1 VTRFLHEFVD
11 VSQVLVRIAVPVIA
25 VVYAVMAGIPP
36 SPHEIGTHAIVF
48 DERARSFVTD
58 GNKGSETRHRIRV
71 VDFGLEQGMGLAF
84 KPGEP
89 AHVYVAD
96 AWDAIFDCELD
107 RRNGDP
113 RCVNDSDTRKRR
125 VPALDVCPFGQC
137 IAVEH
142 GGLALRP
149 AGILYVSDAHQR
161 RVSKRDLSN
170 PSKVESIGEEVLGRI
185 HDVGLFGDAVIVAE
199 GPVDDGRDVDE
210 KDANEQDAADT
221 SEKVRKKG
229 SVYELS
235 ATGIKTPVKADFT
248 HPVGVAYSSR
258 TRRLYVVDISG
269 RVETWRYFE
278 RAQQSWKEK
287 GVLWTQTLP
296 NGDDWPR
303 LQSMVIGEAAGT
315 DGEGIF
321 AAGPDGLYVFHSDGT
336 LLAKYVLRTPV
347 SGLVWGHYDPK
358 EKTTELFMT
367 VGRRL
372 SVLMTK
378 ATPVDPHVPVP
389 GPGATP
395 VLSASTAPPT
405 SQPPA
410 RTPTRPRQPSSP
422 ALGDSAKPS
431 QPKQQPSSVTAPRTT
446 TTTGSEPVT
455 APIQRAGPVDEPV
468 TVKNPERGPLPRSA
482 QEPTPLA
489 SPCTCDEAGKV
500 GPRSRFG
507 SDRCTTS

>member
-1 VTRFLHEFVD
+1 MARFLHEFAD

-25 VVYAVMAGIPP
+25 LVYAVMAGIPP

-48 DERARSFVTD
+48 DERARSFVRD
-58 GNKGSETRHRIRV
+58 GNIGNETGHRIRV

-84 KPGEP
+84 KPGERD
-89 AHVYVAD
+89 HVYVAD

-107 RRNGDP
+107 RMNTDL
-113 RCVNDSDTRKRR
+113 RCVNDDADSRKRR

-149 AGILYVSDAHQR
+149 EGVLYVSDAHQR

-170 PSKVESIGEEVLGRI
+170 PSKVESIGDEVLGRI
-185 HDVGLFGDAVIVAE
+185 HDVGLVGGVAVIVAE

-210 KDANEQDAADT
+210 KDADEKEATDT
-221 SEKVRKKG
+221 SEKARKKA

-235 ATGIKTPVKADFT
+235 ATGTKTLITSEFT

-258 TRRLYVVDISG
+258 TRRLYVADISG

-287 GVLWTQTLP
+287 CVLWTQALP
-296 NGDDWPR
+296 NADDWPR

-347 SGLVWGHYDPK
+347 NGLVWGRHDPK
-358 EKTTELFMT
+358 DKTTELFMT

-372 SVLMTK
+372 SVLKTK
-378 ATPVDPHVPVP
+378 ATPVDPHVPLP

-395 VLSASTAPPT
+395 LLSASTTPPT
-405 SQPPA
+405 SQPSV
-410 RTPTRPRQPSSP
+410 RTPTGPRPPSSP
-422 ALGDSAKPS
+422 APGDSKKPS
-431 QPKQQPSSVTAPRTT
+431 QPKQRPPSVTAATT
-446 TTTGSEPVT
+446 TTEGGEPVT
-455 APIQRAGPVDEPV
+455 DPIRRAGPVDEPV
-468 TVKNPERGPLPRSA
+468 TVKDPERDPLSHSDPK
-482 QEPTPLA
+482 PTPPV
-489 SPCTCDEAGKV
+489 SPCKCDEAV
-500 GPRSRFG
+500 NVRPR
-507 SDRCTTS
+507 